1 MDDSE
6 ITCDEII
13 ESCEEDA
20 DAEAK
25 SNEEAKS
32 VRETK
37 TISTNFNKKKQP
49 VKTRNIYILLAFLFI
64 SIALLLVFTVM

>member
-25 SNEEAKS
+25 SNEEAKP

-37 TISTNFNKKKQP
+37 TISTNFNKKKTTCKNAQYLYF
-49 VKTRNIYILLAFLFI
+49 TSIFIY
-64 SIALLLVFTVM
+64 